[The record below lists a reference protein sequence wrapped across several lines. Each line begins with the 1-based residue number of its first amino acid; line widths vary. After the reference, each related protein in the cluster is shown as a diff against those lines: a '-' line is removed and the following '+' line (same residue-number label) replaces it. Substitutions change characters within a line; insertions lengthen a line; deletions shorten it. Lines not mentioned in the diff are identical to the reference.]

1 MYKTKVLDKVTSIL
15 IAILLVINVALLYF
29 MVSGNK
35 NKPASTVT
43 KVQKPKETLIYD
55 VKGGEA
61 ITANLKSKNP
71 KELQMILRVAVTI
84 EYDKGSFFKKP
95 ITEKLTV
102 KEKII
107 ESIITDTI
115 KSTYA
120 EDMINNGEKAK
131 IEFTQEL
138 TKRLKE
144 EFGKDV
150 TRVFVS
156 EFIYN

>member
-1 MYKTKVLDKVTSIL
+1 MDRTKILVIVTSIL
-15 IAILLVINVALLYF
+15 VGILLIVNASLLYF
-29 MVSGNK
+29 MLQG
-35 NKPASTVT
+35 KPKTAASTSEI
-43 KVQKPKETLIYD
+43 QKSKETLIYD

-71 KELQMILRVAVTI
+71 KELQMMLRVSVTI
-84 EYDKGSFFKKP
+84 EYEKGSFFKKP
-95 ITEKLTV
+95 ITKKLTE
-102 KEKII
+102 KEKVI

-120 EDMINNGEKAK
+120 EDVVNHGEKSK

-150 TRVFVS
+150 SRVFIS

>member
-1 MYKTKVLDKVTSIL
+1 MDKTKILVIVTSIL
-15 IAILLVINVALLYF
+15 VGILLIVNAALLFF
-29 MVSGNK
+29 MVTGKSKSSAAITNEQ
-35 NKPASTVT
+35 T
-43 KVQKPKETLIYD
+43 PKETLIYD

-71 KELQMILRVAVTI
+71 KELQMMLRVSVTI
-84 EYDKGSFFKKP
+84 EYDKGSFFHKP
-95 ITEKLTV
+95 ITEKLTE
-102 KEKII
+102 KEKVI

-120 EDMINNGEKAK
+120 EDVVNNGEKSK

-138 TKRLKE
+138 TKRLKG
-144 EFGKDV
+144 EFGKDIA
-150 TRVFVS
+150 RVFIS